1 MVSLEVNSKKTV
13 MSFFS
18 KIKQTIS
25 LMQDIDLDALGK
37 LSQKV
42 DLSEIMKTVGELD
55 DRQLAGLM
63 RMLKHKGGKKG
74 QHKLPP
80 IDGDFYDMA
89 LKLTPQQRELQIK
102 VRNFMEDEIK
112 PIANEYWNKAEF
124 PFQIIPKMAELNICG
139 LTYEGYGTPYETYV
153 MEGIIAME
161 LARVDVSIST
171 FFGVHS
177 GLAMGSIYICGSEEQ
192 KQEWL
197 PKMAKMEL
205 IGAFGLTEPDVGS
218 AVAGGLGTTCRQE
231 GDEWVLNG
239 QKKWIGNATFAD
251 VTIIWAR
258 DEASDQVKGFLVRKG
273 NPGFKAEKIEN
284 KMALRTVQNALI
296 TMTDCRIP
304 ESDRLQKCDS
314 FKDTAKV
321 LRMTRA
327 GVAWQAVGCA
337 RGAYEAALKYTKK
350 REQFGKPIASYQLVQ
365 NHLVEMVSNLT
376 AMQTLCYRLS
386 ELQDEGLLTDEHAS
400 LAKVFCSMR
409 TRDIVS
415 QAREVMGGN
424 GILLE
429 YDVARFV
436 ADAEAIYSYEGTKEI
451 NSLIV
456 GRAITGYSAFV

>member
-1 MVSLEVNSKKTV
+1 

-18 KIKQTIS
+18 KIKQTIH
-25 LMQDIDLDALGK
+25 LMRDIDLDALGK

-63 RMLKHKGGKKG
+63 KMLKHKSGKKG

-80 IDGDFYDMA
+80 IDGDFYDLA
-89 LKLTPQQRELQIK
+89 LKLTPAQRELQIK

-177 GLAMGSIYICGSEEQ
+177 GLAMGSIYICGSDDQ

-205 IGAFGLTEPDVGS
+205 IGAFGLTEPEVGS

-231 GDEWVLNG
+231 GDEWILNG

-273 NPGFKAEKIEN
+273 NPGFKAEKMEN

-296 TMTDCRIP
+296 TLTDCRIP

-350 REQFGKPIASYQLVQ
+350 REQFGKPIASFQLVQ
-365 NHLVEMVSNLT
+365 NHLVEMVANLT
-376 AMQTLCYRLS
+376 AMQTMCFRLS

-409 TRDIVS
+409 TRDVVS

>member
-1 MVSLEVNSKKTV
+1 
-13 MSFFS
+13 
-18 KIKQTIS
+18 
-25 LMQDIDLDALGK
+25 
-37 LSQKV
+37 
-42 DLSEIMKTVGELD
+42 MKTVGELD
-55 DRQLAGLM
+55 DRQLQGLM
-63 RMLKHKGGKKG
+63 KMLKHKSGKKG

-80 IDGDFYDMA
+80 IDGDFYNLS
-89 LKLTPQQRELQIK
+89 LKLTPKQRELQLKI
-102 VRNFMEDEIK
+102 RNFMEDEVR

-124 PFQIIPKMAELNICG
+124 PFEIIPKMAALNICG
-139 LTYEGYGTPYETYV
+139 LTYEGYGTPPDDSFL

-161 LARVDVSIST
+161 MARVDVSIST

-197 PKMAKMEL
+197 PKMARMEL

-231 GDEWVLNG
+231 GEEWILNG
-239 QKKWIGNATFAD
+239 QKKWIGNATFSD
-251 VTIIWAR
+251 VTVIWAN
-258 DEASDQVKGFLVRKG
+258 DVATNQVKGFLVRKG
-273 NPGFKAEKIEN
+273 NPGFKAEKMEN

-296 TMTDCRIP
+296 TMTDCKVP

-321 LRMTRA
+321 LKMTRA
-327 GVAWQAVGCA
+327 AVAWQAVGCA
-337 RGAYEAALKYTKK
+337 RGAYESALKYTKK
-350 REQFGKPIASYQLVQ
+350 REQFGKPIASFQLVQ
-365 NHLVEMVSNLT
+365 NHLVEMITNLT
-376 AMQTLCYRLS
+376 AMQTMCFRFS
-386 ELQDEGLLTDEHAS
+386 ELQDENKLTDEHAS
-400 LAKVFCSMR
+400 LAKVFCSLR
-409 TRDIVS
+409 TRDVDRS
-415 QAREVMGGN
+415 AREVMRGN